1 MKLKVIILLISLLS
15 GSIEAQTIHYNA
27 FSHNDYER
35 PRPLFDAHK
44 SASTQLNWNERAS
57 IMNVPVRYSMPFHS
71 NSIVW
76 KRIYG

>member
-15 GSIEAQTIHYNA
+15 GSIEARQFITML
-27 FSHNDYER
+27 SH
-35 PRPLFDAHK
+35 
-44 SASTQLNWNERAS
+44 TT

>member
-27 FSHNDYER
+27 SH
-35 PRPLFDAHK
+35 
-44 SASTQLNWNERAS
+44 TT